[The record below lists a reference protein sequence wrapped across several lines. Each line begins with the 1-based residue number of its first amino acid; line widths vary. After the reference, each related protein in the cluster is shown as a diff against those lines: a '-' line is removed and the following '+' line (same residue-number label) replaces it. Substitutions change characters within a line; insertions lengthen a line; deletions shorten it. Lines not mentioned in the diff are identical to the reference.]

1 MVGRTAVGVR
11 RSPTPRRGLL
21 GLLGLGGD
29 DEGVLVRVLG
39 DRFDRFARADLAER
53 PAGGGA
59 DVVGIVLGE
68 RVGGV
73 DRAGVANESE
83 RTGGVG
89 AHEVLGVP
97 LGIELVRERLD
108 RLRGAEGISPRA
120 LNTIFWSCGFE
131 SSETNSTS
139 VSVASSAA
147 ILPRIRIAN

>member
-1 MVGRTAVGVR
+1 M
-11 RSPTPRRGLL
+11 
-21 GLLGLGGD
+21 
-29 DEGVLVRVLG
+29 LVRVLG

-68 RVGGV
+68 RVGEGV

-89 AHEVLGVP
+89 RTRSSVSPSGSSWSASGWTASAAP
-97 LGIELVRERLD
+97 
-108 RLRGAEGISPRA
+108 ISPRA